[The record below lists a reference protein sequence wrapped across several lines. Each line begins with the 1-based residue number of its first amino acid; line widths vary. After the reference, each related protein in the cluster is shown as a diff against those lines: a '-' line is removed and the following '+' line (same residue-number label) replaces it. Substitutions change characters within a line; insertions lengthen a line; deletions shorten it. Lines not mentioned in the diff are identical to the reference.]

1 MDIKWEELSNSEL
14 IREQLNLKNRFEKLK
29 TDIFEKINELD
40 GINAEFLKGEAEMK
54 KRNIGL

>member
-14 IREQLNLKNRFEKLK
+14 IREQLNLKNRFDKLK

-40 GINAEFLKGEAEMK
+40 SINAEFLKGEAEMK

>member
-14 IREQLNLKNRFEKLK
+14 IREQLNLKNRFEVLK
-29 TDIFEKINELD
+29 SDIFQKINELD
-40 GINAEFLKGEAEMK
+40 DLNAEFLKGEAEMK